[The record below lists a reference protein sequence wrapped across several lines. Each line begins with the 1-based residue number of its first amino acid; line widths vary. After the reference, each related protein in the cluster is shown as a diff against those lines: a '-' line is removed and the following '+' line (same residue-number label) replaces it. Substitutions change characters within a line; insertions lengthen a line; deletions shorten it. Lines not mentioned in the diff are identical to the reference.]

1 MKNFIYQAGTKIVF
15 GKNQVNNLVEE
26 VVKFSDRVLITYGKG
41 SVIKSGL
48 LAKVTSLF
56 EEKGVFFKELNGI
69 QPNPRISSVREG
81 VKLCR
86 ENQLGFVLALGGGS
100 VIDASKAIAA
110 GVNYEGDAWD
120 FCLRK
125 AVVDNPLP
133 LGCALTL
140 AATGSEM
147 NGNAV
152 ISNDETQEKLAMG
165 SDLLRPKVSML
176 DPTYTFSV
184 NKWQTAAGTVD
195 IISHIFEQYFT
206 PDPGTDVQDNIA
218 ESIIKTCIKY
228 GPIALEDP
236 ENYEARANLM
246 WASSIALNGL
256 TSTGKMMGD
265 WATHG
270 IEHEVSAIYD
280 LTHGA
285 GLAIIFP
292 NWMKYVLNEKN
303 AFKFARLGK
312 NVFGIFDED
321 ELVAANKT
329 IEAIRA
335 FFSSLDMPSK
345 LSEVDIPD
353 TYFKEMGDKA
363 CKFGPIGYFKRL
375 NNDAVTEILEMSK

>member
-1 MKNFIYQAGTKIVF
+1 MKNFIYQAGTKIIF
-15 GKNQVNNLVEE
+15 GTNQVNNLVDE
-26 VVKFSDRVLITYGKG
+26 VVKCSDRVLVTYGKG
-41 SVIKSGL
+41 SVAKSGL

-56 EEKGVFFKELNGI
+56 TEKGVFFKELNGI

-86 ENQLGFVLALGGGS
+86 DHNLGFVLALGGGS

-110 GVNYEGDAWD
+110 GVNYNGDAWD

-125 AVVDNPLP
+125 AVVENPLP

-206 PDPGTDVQDNIA
+206 PDIGTDVQDNIA
-218 ESIIKTCIKY
+218 ESIIKTCVKY
-228 GPIALEDP
+228 GPVALEYP
-236 ENYEARANLM
+236 ENYVARANLM

-256 TSTGKMMGD
+256 TSTGKFMGD

-303 AFKFARLGK
+303 AFKFARLGR
-312 NVFGIFDED
+312 NVFGVDED
-321 ELVAANKT
+321 DELKAANVT
-329 IEAIRA
+329 IDAVRL
-335 FFSSLDMPSK
+335 FFSSLGMPSK
-345 LSEVDIPD
+345 LSEVNIPD
-353 TYFKEMGDKA
+353 TFFKEMGDKA

-375 NNDAVTEILEMSK
+375 NNVAVTEILEMSK